1 MKNSTI
7 LRFTHN
13 VLVAAFIGLMI
24 TILEHH
30 SLLNWLDS
38 FSLRMSLAI
47 KQEVDKVAPSFL
59 GVKGKSSNLVNTTA
73 VLIDNDAFEG
83 VFNQRSPLNKSILS
97 DLIKEISTYSPKV
110 IAVDIDL
117 SPARDNREEV
127 IAQNRIDQTLID
139 LSGKNVGVVLVTPL
153 PVENL
158 ELRLIKYNW
167 MSKLCQKEVKFSY
180 PNISLSQGVALRYS
194 PDNLSL
200 GVVANQFA
208 SNGKAKTSVLSPC
221 ELISQGFHRAVFL
234 DATYEIT
241 SNQRNFDFSK
251 MLPVLPDV
259 IEVIDADS
267 IKWSNDQVNPL
278 AKLPKN
284 EIVFLGSA
292 YDAKDYFPTILGAK
306 PGVVFHAAVQATDA
320 SGIKKLSTVLAF
332 IFNFVLGVIAG
343 YLFNWA
349 WTRQNQSMLS
359 KAKVDGNNWVKYLK
373 ARAWLIINL
382 AILLSWVGVLFSL
395 TATLLKAQLWA
406 NPIAMIIGVF
416 IKTMTSSR
424 KGLDGQSLLSKNP
437 DWSKLDSVT
446 LVGDL
451 IFTAP
456 VIVYGVYL
464 TLFK

>member
-47 KQEVDKVAPSFL
+47 KQKVDDVAPNFVIGS
-59 GVKGKSSNLVNTTA
+59 GRPVKQLNTTA
-73 VLIDNDAFEG
+73 VLIDNEAFEG

-97 DLIKEISTYSPKV
+97 DLIGQISTKSPKV
-110 IAVDIDL
+110 IAIDIDL
-117 SPARDNREEV
+117 SPARDNSIEV
-127 IAQNRIDQTLID
+127 LDQNKLDKLLID
-139 LSGKNVGVVLVTPL
+139 LSNKNIGIVLVNPL
-153 PVENL
+153 PVEDDD
-158 ELRLIKYNW
+158 LRRIKYQW
-167 MSKLCQKEVKFSY
+167 MKKLCDAGVNFSY

-194 PDNLSL
+194 PDYLSL
-200 GVVANQFA
+200 GVVASQVDKGQFRA
-208 SNGKAKTSVLSPC
+208 NSNSPC
-221 ELISQGFHRAVFL
+221 ELVKQGWQRATFL
-234 DATYEIT
+234 DATFGAFA
-241 SNQRNFDFSK
+241 NQHSVDFAK
-251 MLPVLPDV
+251 MLPVFPDV
-259 IEVIDADS
+259 IKSVASNAYRWLGNPKDTLAQVPKDSVI
-267 IKWSNDQVNPL
+267 
-278 AKLPKN
+278 
-284 EIVFLGSA
+284 FLGGGF
-292 YDAKDYFPTILGAK
+292 DPRDNFLTVQGVE

-320 SGIKKLSTVLAF
+320 LGIKKLSTVLAF

-359 KAKVDGNNWVKYLK
+359 KAKVDGNNWVKYLR
-373 ARAWLIINL
+373 ARAWLIINVV
-382 AILLSWVGVLFSL
+382 ILLSWVGILFSL
-395 TATLLKAQLWA
+395 TASLLKAQLWA

-424 KGLDGQSLLSKNP
+424 KGLDGQSLLSKHP

-456 VIVYGVYL
+456 VILYGVYL
-464 TLFK
+464 TIFK